1 MNAAANYEGA
11 GADAAHDCL
20 TAVVNS
26 ADQAEACRA
35 VIKMLD
41 SLSGDGRIAKQA
53 RRGAAV
59 ALVNVIERGLAAIR
73 TDEVGK

>member
-20 TAVVNS
+20 DAILNS

-35 VIKMLD
+35 VIKMMG
-41 SLSGDGRIAKQA
+41 SLSGDGEIAKQA
-53 RRGAAV
+53 RCGAAV
-59 ALVNVIERGLAAIR
+59 ALVNVIERGLGAISA
-73 TDEVGK
+73 DGGE